1 MAAQH
6 KEERMRYYIAYGSNL
21 NKEQMMTRCPHARV
35 VGTAEIKD
43 YRLLFKGS
51 HSGAYLTIEKTKG
64 YSVPVGIWEVDES
77 DERNL
82 DRYEGFPVFYY
93 KENMKLPVT
102 DENGNTEE
110 KDCFVY
116 IMHEDRKLGLPS
128 PYYEAICARGY
139 EAFGFDLESLLEA
152 YEYTAKHMR
161 KGKNDRE
168 DKSRCS

>member
-1 MAAQH
+1 
-6 KEERMRYYIAYGSNL
+6 MRNYIAYGSNL
-21 NKEQMMTRCPHARV
+21 NKRQMMTRCPHARV

-43 YRLLFKGS
+43 YRLLYKGS
-51 HSGAYLTIEKTKG
+51 RSGAYLTIEKEKG
-64 YSVPVGIWEVDES
+64 QSVPVGIWEVDDS

-93 KENMKLPVT
+93 KENMTLPVT

-139 EAFGFDLESLLEA
+139 ESFGFDLESLLEA

>member
-1 MAAQH
+1 
-6 KEERMRYYIAYGSNL
+6 MRYYIAYGSNL
-21 NKEQMMTRCPHARV
+21 NKGQMKTRCPGARA

-51 HSGAYLTIEKTKG
+51 RSGAYLTIEKEKG
-64 YSVPVGIWEVDES
+64 HSVPVGIWEVDER

-93 KENMKLPVT
+93 KENMRLPVT
-102 DENGNTEE
+102 DDNGNTEE

-128 PYYEAICARGY
+128 DYYVAICGLGY
-139 EAFGFDLESLLEA
+139 ECFGFDTAPLLEA
-152 YEYTAKHMR
+152 YEYTASHMR
-161 KGKNDRE
+161 KDKHYRE
-168 DKSRCS
+168 D

>member
-1 MAAQH
+1 
-6 KEERMRYYIAYGSNL
+6 MRNYIAYGSNL
-21 NKEQMMTRCPHARV
+21 NKEQMMTRCPNARAI
-35 VGTAEIKD
+35 GTSEIKD

-51 HSGAYLTIEKTKG
+51 HSGAYLTIEKEKG
-64 YSVPVGIWEVDES
+64 HSVPVGIWEVDDS

-93 KENMKLPVT
+93 KENMTLEVT
-102 DENGNTEE
+102 LDSGE
-110 KDCFVY
+110 KKSLDCFVY

-128 PYYEAICARGY
+128 PYYEAVCASGY
-139 EAFGFDLESLLEA
+139 ESFGFDLESLLEA
-152 YEYTAKHMR
+152 YEYTEKHMR